1 MLKITLKSLK
11 KIFKIEKKLVFSILL
26 LFTFFGAIIQTL
38 NIILVGPLVLTFF
51 NPELILQTKIVNNIK
66 TNYFDISEGNI
77 FIIICIAFLI
87 TFILSNLISLL
98 KNTIQIYF
106 IQRIKISTSSGLLN
120 KFFKSEINNIRTLQK
135 SDLDRIINVVTDK
148 FASFS
153 ASIFTLIEA
162 GIYIFFVSV
171 TIIIVNK
178 FVVVGLALVILLF
191 LFFYLIFN
199 NLNKKFYTE
208 EIEIKK
214 IIYFKY

>member
-26 LFTFFGAIIQTL
+26 LTFFGAIIQTL
-38 NIILVGPLVLTFF
+38 NIILGTLVLTFF

-66 TNYFDISEGNI
+66 TTYFDISEGNI

-162 GIYIFFVSV
+162 GIYIFFVCHN
-171 TIIIVNK
+171 T
-178 FVVVGLALVILLF
+178 
-191 LFFYLIFN
+191 
-199 NLNKKFYTE
+199 
-208 EIEIKK
+208 
-214 IIYFKY
+214 FK